1 MESILFT
8 GVTVDNLLF
17 RIEQIVDAKISGQL
31 QKTSEK
37 QSDLISRKEVSKL
50 LKVSLPTLHE
60 YTKMGLLQ
68 SYRIGNRVL
77 YKREEVEK
85 SLNQVMFQKNKKG
98 GLHD

>member
-1 MESILFT
+1 MENIITS
-8 GVTVDNLLF
+8 GVTVDDLLL
-17 RIEQIVDAKISGQL
+17 RIRQIIEASLSEQPKQIVH
-31 QKTSEK
+31 

-50 LKVSLPTLHE
+50 LKLSLPTLHE

-77 YKREEVEK
+77 YKRKEVEQ